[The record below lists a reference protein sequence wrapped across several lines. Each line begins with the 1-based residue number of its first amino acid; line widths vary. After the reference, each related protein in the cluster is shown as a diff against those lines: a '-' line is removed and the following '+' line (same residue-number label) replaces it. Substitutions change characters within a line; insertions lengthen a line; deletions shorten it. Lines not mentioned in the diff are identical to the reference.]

1 VSLNGNSEAGRSDGN
16 RPCLRRRN
24 ECGVSKILWKNGDRA
39 AAKRLTRPEAPCYG
53 RGVGGNHGSKGPR
66 NGAPEPV
73 LGDADALG
81 YRRPLPGFSTNDRAL
96 SANNPERQGL
106 STGPAVTGGMDRMLA
121 EGETRRL
128 PDLGI
133 ALKSILAF
141 WLLYMGLISL
151 RAVVLQYPEFWAM
164 MARRGVVTL
173 IGAALTFLVYLAL
186 RPARRAGLNVKA
198 FVAALLCLPAS
209 LLFSAFNYYIFYVY
223 APLDAAKTDASMQ
236 AMGWSPLEM
245 ALRSI
250 AETSLSWYFL
260 FAAWAAF
267 FVAMSYARQLRAA
280 DRRAGALAREAQEAQ
295 LRALRYQINPH
306 FLFNTLNSL
315 SSLIL
320 SQKTDTAEQMLMNL
334 STFFRATL
342 SADPTADVPLEEEI
356 KLQRL
361 YLDIEQIRF
370 PSRLAVEVDVPE
382 PLLAT
387 RVPVLI
393 LQPIVENAVKY
404 GVAKSRKPV
413 TIRISA
419 YEEAGRL
426 HIKVKDDG
434 EAGAAEDGD
443 AGTGVGLRNVC
454 DRLTA
459 RYGARAG
466 CLHGPDPDGGFTV
479 HVFLPVVKN
488 G

>member
-1 VSLNGNSEAGRSDGN
+1 MS
-16 RPCLRRRN
+16 PF
-24 ECGVSKILWKNGDRA
+24 
-39 AAKRLTRPEAPCYG
+39 
-53 RGVGGNHGSKGPR
+53 VGGNQEHSGEKDGDGPL
-66 NGAPEPV
+66 
-73 LGDADALG
+73 LGEADSLG
-81 YRRPLPGFSTNDRAL
+81 YRRALPAFSTNARAA
-96 SANNPERQGL
+96 SANDPARQGFSSAAEL
-106 STGPAVTGGMDRMLA
+106 TERMDRTLT
-121 EGETRRL
+121 EGEARRL

-141 WLLYMGLISL
+141 WLLYVGLITL
-151 RAVVLQYPEFWAM
+151 RALALQYPDFWEM
-164 MARRGVVTL
+164 FVRRCFVVL
-173 IGAALTFLVYLAL
+173 GGMVLTFLVYLAM
-186 RPARRAGLNVKA
+186 RGVASKSLNAKA
-198 FVAALLCLPAS
+198 ALAALLCLPAS
-209 LLFSAFNYYIFYVY
+209 ILFSSVNYFVFYVY
-223 APLDAAKTDASMQ
+223 APLDAVKVEAERSS
-236 AMGWSPLEM
+236 MGWSPLEM
-245 ALRSI
+245 AARSI
-250 AETSLSWYFL
+250 VEVSLSWYFI

-267 FVAMSYARQLRAA
+267 YVAMSYARQLRAA
-280 DRRAGALAREAQEAQ
+280 DRHAAMLAREAQEAQ

-320 SQKTDTAEQMLMNL
+320 SQKTDVAERMLMNL

-342 SADPTADVPLEEEI
+342 SADPTADVSLEEEI

-370 PSRLAVEVDVPE
+370 PERLTVEVEVPAA
-382 PLLAT
+382 LQAA
-387 RVPVLI
+387 RVPILI

-413 TIRISA
+413 TVRIQA

-434 EAGAAEDGD
+434 EWAPDEDEEE

-454 DRLTA
+454 DRLVA

-466 CLHGPDPDGGFTV
+466 CLSGPDPDGGYTV
-479 HVFLPVVKN
+479 QLYMPVVK
-488 G
+488 

>member
-1 VSLNGNSEAGRSDGN
+1 MSEMSPFEKLAWS
-16 RPCLRRRN
+16 
-24 ECGVSKILWKNGDRA
+24 V
-39 AAKRLTRPEAPCYG
+39 
-53 RGVGGNHGSKGPR
+53 
-66 NGAPEPV
+66 
-73 LGDADALG
+73 
-81 YRRPLPGFSTNDRAL
+81 
-96 SANNPERQGL
+96 
-106 STGPAVTGGMDRMLA
+106 A
-121 EGETRRL
+121 EG
-128 PDLGI
+128 
-133 ALKSILAF
+133 
-141 WLLYMGLISL
+141 
-151 RAVVLQYPEFWAM
+151 
-164 MARRGVVTL
+164 
-173 IGAALTFLVYLAL
+173 
-186 RPARRAGLNVKA
+186 
-198 FVAALLCLPAS
+198 
-209 LLFSAFNYYIFYVY
+209 
-223 APLDAAKTDASMQ
+223 
-236 AMGWSPLEM
+236 
-245 ALRSI
+245 
-250 AETSLSWYFL
+250 SLSWYFI

-267 FVAMSYARQLRAA
+267 FVAMSYAQQLRAS
-280 DRRAGALAREAQEAQ
+280 DRRAGALARQAQEAQ

-320 SQKTDTAEQMLMNL
+320 SQKTDVAERMLMNL

-370 PSRLAVEVDVPE
+370 PKRLSVEVDVPDS
-382 PLLAT
+382 LLAV

-413 TIRISA
+413 TVRISA

-434 EAGAAEDGD
+434 EAMAEIGD

-459 RYGARAG
+459 RYGSRAG
-466 CLHGPDPDGGFTV
+466 CLHGPDPNGGYTV
-479 HVFLPVVKN
+479 HIFVPVTRHA
-488 G
+488 

>member
-1 VSLNGNSEAGRSDGN
+1 MGRNDDQAGDS
-16 RPCLRRRN
+16 
-24 ECGVSKILWKNGDRA
+24 
-39 AAKRLTRPEAPCYG
+39 APLLG
-53 RGVGGNHGSKGPR
+53 
-66 NGAPEPV
+66 EP
-73 LGDADALG
+73 DSSG
-81 YRRPLPGFSTNDRAL
+81 YRRPLPGFSTKASGL
-96 SANNPERQGL
+96 SANDPRRQGISEGSAL
-106 STGPAVTGGMDRMLA
+106 TGAMDRNLSD
-121 EGETRRL
+121 GETRRL

-141 WLLYMGLISL
+141 WLLYVALITL
-151 RAVVLQYPEFWAM
+151 RAAVVQYTDFQEM
-164 MARRGVVTL
+164 LARRA
-173 IGAALTFLVYLAL
+173 IAASVGCLLTFLLYLAM
-186 RPARRAGLNVKA
+186 RPVANKTLNVRVS
-198 FVAALLCLPAS
+198 VAAALCLPAS
-209 LLFSAFNYYIFYVY
+209 ALFGAFNYYIFYIY
-223 APLDAAKTDASMQ
+223 APLDSVKAEQEMSQMHWTPA
-236 AMGWSPLEM
+236 EM
-245 ALRSI
+245 AVRMI
-250 AETSLSWYFL
+250 ADYTLSWYFI

-267 FVAMSYARQLRAA
+267 YVAMSFAKQLRAA
-280 DRRAGALAREAQEAQ
+280 DRHSAMLAREAQEAQ

-320 SQKTDTAEQMLMNL
+320 SRRTDTAERMLMNL

-342 SADPTADVPLEEEI
+342 SADPTADVSLDEEI

-370 PSRLAVEVDVPE
+370 PDRLSVEVDVPE
-382 PLLAT
+382 ALLTA

-413 TIRISA
+413 TVRISA

-434 EAGAAEDGD
+434 EAPPADDNGS
-443 AGTGVGLRNVC
+443 TGVGLRNVC
-454 DRLTA
+454 DRLAT
-459 RYGARAG
+459 RYGPRSGCIAG
-466 CLHGPDPDGGFTV
+466 ADPDGGYTV
-479 HVFLPVVKN
+479 HLYMPAVDH